1 MLGFSR
7 RGPASTC
14 HWLNTL
20 SPSLGGTITEN
31 APENLR
37 KFLESNDPALVLM
50 GLSMAKGSEIVP
62 DKILGGILWMY
73 MFNDDTAIR
82 TAAKSAFMKLAPKDA
97 KKVVRDNWK
106 MKYRTQSFFET
117 FFDNEDMKITELKK
131 LLKENG
137 LPVSGTKADLI
148 ERIKTTKKFK
158 NCKVGD
164 CEAWVRR
171 VRAAAAL
178 NSLVQWPPTEK
189 KIGHVSVIQKEG
201 SYWESDSTLGAYIHP
216 ATLLIAHDLASTISI
231 VEPFCKEL
239 KHDEY
244 MVRLVTAK
252 ALGMICDAK
261 SVPSLIRLLKKEG
274 DWALKGTVVKALGK
288 IGDSRAVTPLIKI
301 LGNSEESWNHPAVAK
316 ALGKIGDKRA
326 VEPLVKLQKNKA
338 EYYSRVLR
346 WSESKTSGWS
356 ESKTSVYNDV
366 QQATS
371 KALNRLDHPN

>member
-1 MLGFSR
+1 MFGLNKHIPLCVRFSR
-7 RGPASTC
+7 RGPALHATG
-14 HWLNTL
+14 LTRYPL
-20 SPSLGGTITEN
+20 PPGGTITEN

-50 GLSMAKGSEIVP
+50 GLSMAKGSGSVP

-73 MFNDDTAIR
+73 MFNDDTAMR

-97 KKVVRDNWK
+97 KKVVRDNW
-106 MKYRTQSFFET
+106 MMRYRTQSFSKT
-117 FFDNEDMKITELKK
+117 FSDNEDMKITELKK
-131 LLKENG
+131 LLKESG

-164 CEAWVRR
+164 CEA
-171 VRAAAAL
+171 
-178 NSLVQWPPTEK
+178 SEDYDPPTEK
-189 KIGHVSVIQKEG
+189 KIGHVSVIQREG
-201 SYWESDSTLGAYIHP
+201 TYWQSDSTLGAYIHP

-239 KHDEY
+239 KHDES

-261 SVPSLIRLLKKEG
+261 SVPSLIRLLKKDL
-274 DWALKGTVVKALGK
+274 DWPLTATVVKALGK
-288 IGDSRAVTPLIKI
+288 IGNSRAVNPLIK
-301 LGNSEESWNHPAVAK
+301 LLDDSDASWHHPAVAK

-326 VEPLVKLQKNKA
+326 VKPLLKLLKNKA
-338 EYYSRVLR
+338 EYYFRPY
-346 WSESKTSGWS
+346 SETK
-356 ESKTSVYNDV
+356 SVYNDV
-366 QQATS
+366 QQATL
-371 KALNRLDHPN
+371 KALNRLGHSN

>member
-1 MLGFSR
+1 MFGLNKHIPLCARFSR
-7 RGPASTC
+7 RGQASTC

-50 GLSMAKGSEIVP
+50 GLSMAKGSGSVP

-106 MKYRTQSFFET
+106 MKYRTQSFSET
-117 FFDNEDMKITELKK
+117 FSDNEDMKITELKK

-164 CEAWVRR
+164 CEVSGY
-171 VRAAAAL
+171 
-178 NSLVQWPPTEK
+178 NPPTEK
-189 KIGHVSVIQKEG
+189 KFGHVSVIQREG
-201 SYWESDSTLGAYIHP
+201 SYGENSTLGAYIHP
-216 ATLLIAHDLASTISI
+216 ATLLVAHDLASTISI
-231 VEPFCKEL
+231 VEPLCKEL

-338 EYYSRVLR
+338 KYYSRVLQ
-346 WSESKTSGWS
+346 WSES
-356 ESKTSVYNDV
+356 ETSVYNDV

-371 KALNRLDHPN
+371 KALNRLGHPN

>member
-1 MLGFSR
+1 
-7 RGPASTC
+7 
-14 HWLNTL
+14 
-20 SPSLGGTITEN
+20 
-31 APENLR
+31 
-37 KFLESNDPALVLM
+37 M

-178 NSLVQWPPTEK
+178 NSAVQWPPTEK
-189 KIGHVSVIQKEG
+189 KIGHVSVIQREE
-201 SYWESDSTLGAYIHP
+201 SYWEMTTLGAYIHP

-231 VEPFCKEL
+231 VEPLCKEL

-252 ALGMICDAK
+252 AFGMICDAK

-371 KALNRLDHPN
+371 KALNRLGHPN

>member
-1 MLGFSR
+1 MFGLNKHIPLCARFSR
-7 RGPASTC
+7 RGQASTC

-50 GLSMAKGSEIVP
+50 GLSMAKGSDPVP

-164 CEAWVRR
+164 CEV
-171 VRAAAAL
+171 
-178 NSLVQWPPTEK
+178 SEDYDPPTEK
-189 KIGHVSVIQKEG
+189 KFGHVSVIQREE
-201 SYWESDSTLGAYIHP
+201 SYWEMTTLGAYIHP

-231 VEPFCKEL
+231 VEPLCKEL

-301 LGNSEESWNHPAVAK
+301 LGNSKESWNHPAVAK
-316 ALGKIGDKRA
+316 ALGKIGNKRA

-338 EYYSRVLR
+338 KYYSRVLQ
-346 WSESKTSGWS
+346 WSES
-356 ESKTSVYNDV
+356 ETSVYNDV

-371 KALNRLDHPN
+371 KALNRLHPN

>member
-1 MLGFSR
+1 MFGLNKHIPLCVRFSR
-7 RGPASTC
+7 RGPALHATG
-14 HWLNTL
+14 LTRYPL
-20 SPSLGGTITEN
+20 PPGGTITEN

-50 GLSMAKGSEIVP
+50 GLSMAKGSDPVP

-106 MKYRTQSFFET
+106 MKYRTQSFSET
-117 FFDNEDMKITELKK
+117 FSDNEDMKITELKK
-131 LLKENG
+131 LLKESG

-178 NSLVQWPPTEK
+178 NSAVQWPPTEK
-189 KIGHVSVIQKEG
+189 KIGHVSVIQREG

-231 VEPFCKEL
+231 VDPFFKEL

-261 SVPSLIRLLKKEG
+261 SVPSLIRLLKKDL
-274 DWALKGTVVKALGK
+274 DWPLTATVVKALGK
-288 IGDSRAVTPLIKI
+288 IGNSRAVNPLIK
-301 LGNSEESWNHPAVAK
+301 LLDDSDASWHHPAVAK

-326 VEPLVKLQKNKA
+326 VKPLLKLLKNKA
-338 EYYSRVLR
+338 EYYFRPY
-346 WSESKTSGWS
+346 SE
-356 ESKTSVYNDV
+356 TSVYNDV
-366 QQATS
+366 QQATL
-371 KALNRLDHPN
+371 KALNRLGHPN